1 MGRQKLCSNGVAGPR
16 QHSHHAMQVDEDVSH
31 PFQDHLLLH
40 DGLGTEAQGG
50 GPLPGTPPP
59 THTHTYGLSS
69 GTSSPISKPHFISW
83 EDGLILPFPMG
94 CGMLALEHLLFSL
107 HSV

>member
-59 THTHTYGLSS
+59 HTHTYIRSIIRHIFTYLQASLYFLGGWANITFPYGLWDVGS
-69 GTSSPISKPHFISW
+69 
-83 EDGLILPFPMG
+83 
-94 CGMLALEHLLFSL
+94 
-107 HSV
+107 

>member
-40 DGLGTEAQGG
+40 DGLGTEA
-50 GPLPGTPPP
+50 
-59 THTHTYGLSS
+59 HTHTYIRSIIRHIFTYLQASLYFLGGWANITFPYGLWDVGS
-69 GTSSPISKPHFISW
+69 
-83 EDGLILPFPMG
+83 
-94 CGMLALEHLLFSL
+94 
-107 HSV
+107 

>member
-50 GPLPGTPPP
+50 GPLPGTPP
-59 THTHTYGLSS
+59 HTHIHTVYHQAHLHLSPS
-69 GTSSPISKPHFISW
+69 LTLFLGR
-83 EDGLILPFPMG
+83 MG
-94 CGMLALEHLLFSL
+94 
-107 HSV
+107 